1 MYRVKWEV
9 GNNKWELGGPGFKE
23 VPAASPKMIHES
35 VKIKKPAQIS
45 IESPED
51 MELGQFML

>member
-23 VPAASPKMIHES
+23 VPTASPKMIHDD
-35 VKIKKPAQIS
+35 VKVKKPA
-45 IESPED
+45 
-51 MELGQFML
+51 